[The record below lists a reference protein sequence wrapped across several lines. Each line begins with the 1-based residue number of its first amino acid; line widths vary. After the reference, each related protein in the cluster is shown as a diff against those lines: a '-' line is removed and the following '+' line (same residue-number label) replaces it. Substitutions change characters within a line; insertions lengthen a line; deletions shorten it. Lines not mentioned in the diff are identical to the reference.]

1 MAIELNFKNNTT
13 NYVGGYAKI
22 NKLEDDSINRI
33 AKVQV
38 AFFESEKE
46 SHSENRIIMVDEFT
60 FDGDDYTE
68 IFQGYD
74 EDNIPKA
81 VTYEKVQTKYDEKWS
96 GVSKKQQEIDGKE
109 VPYRETIIKEKQPL
123 DEAFE
128 LAGADYKGD
137 PSSEPKRELAEDT
150 YKTTRDF
157 QLERSDVL
165 YGANDEYP
173 DAPVKWSL
181 DFEVALTEI
190 PE

>member
-1 MAIELNFKNNTT
+1 MAIKVNFKNNTT
-13 NYVGGYAKI
+13 DYVGGYAKI

-38 AFFESEKE
+38 AFFQSEKE
-46 SHSENRIIMVDEFT
+46 SHSENRIVMVDEFT

-74 EDNIPKA
+74 EANIPKA
-81 VTYEKVQTKYDEKWS
+81 VTYEKVQTKYMEKWS
-96 GVSKKQQEIDGKE
+96 GVEKKQQELDGKE
-109 VPYRETIIKEKQPL
+109 VPYRETIIKEKQPM

-128 LAGADYKGD
+128 VAGTEYKAD
-137 PSSEPKRELAEDT
+137 PTSEPKKAVAQET
-150 YKTTRDF
+150 YMTTRDF

-165 YGANDEYP
+165 FGANDEYP

-181 DFEVALTEI
+181 DFDVALTEI
-190 PE
+190 PA

>member
-13 NYVGGYAKI
+13 DYVGGYAKV

-60 FDGDDYTE
+60 FDGDEYTE

-74 EDNIPKA
+74 EGNIPKA
-81 VTYEKVQTKYDEKWS
+81 VTYEKVQTKYTEKWS

-109 VPYRETIIKEKQPL
+109 VPYRETIIKEKEPM

-128 LAGADYKGD
+128 VAGADFKAD
-137 PSSEPKRELAEDT
+137 PTSEPKKALAEET